1 MSRIGQLLSA
11 LLVALIG
18 VLVVQMFLIAGMQQR
33 LTTAERTPALNTVQ
47 LPAPVADPPLAA
59 APITA
64 DAPPP
69 PTPATTS
76 TLVIVITA
84 GDPAPAPPAPA
95 TMLDLPEPAANEPP
109 AQHDGGKALIERFIE
124 LTGNQLG
131 TVPSAQ
137 EAAS

>member
-1 MSRIGQLLSA
+1 MPRIGQLLSA

-33 LTTAERTPALNTVQ
+33 LTTTERTPAIDAVQ
-47 LPAPVADPPLAA
+47 LPAPAADPPLAA
-59 APITA
+59 APISA
-64 DAPPP
+64 DAAPP
-69 PTPATTS
+69 PATTS

-109 AQHDGGKALIERFIE
+109 AQRDGGKALIERFIE
-124 LTGNQLG
+124 LTGKPLG
-131 TVPSAQ
+131 TVPFAQ